1 MMMNK
6 KGIASSMIFI
16 VSFFLLMAIVN
27 LLSLVMWNG
36 YNAVIQSQ
44 NESVISPEVK
54 AKINAFSDKM
64 NWADD
69 LFAFSYFL
77 MIITFLIT
85 AKTSNKAE
93 PEFIIIFIG
102 LLIVIT
108 VFCMIISNTWQFF
121 SEQTALSSAV
131 SSVPYTNFIMS
142 YFPIITL
149 IVSVLGALLFYG
161 RKDDPGSFGGSGGV
175 EGYLENDSFMQ
186 GGQGDNFE

>member
-6 KGIASSMIFI
+6 RGIASSMIFI
-16 VSFFLLMAIVN
+16 VTFFLFMAIVN
-27 LLSLVMWNG
+27 LFSLVMWDA
-36 YNAVIQSQ
+36 YNTIIQSQ
-44 NESVISPEVK
+44 NDSVISPEVK
-54 AKINAFSDKM
+54 AQINAFTDKM

-85 AKTSNKAE
+85 AKTSNKAQ
-93 PEFIIIFIG
+93 PEFIIVFIG

-121 SEQTALSSAV
+121 SEQPALSGSV
-131 SSVPYTNFIMS
+131 SSLPYTNFIMS
-142 YFPIITL
+142 YYPIITL

-161 RKDDPGSFGGSGGV
+161 RKDDPGSITGDGGV
-175 EGYLENDSFMQ
+175 EGFLENDSFMR
-186 GGQGDNFE
+186 GGRGDNFE